1 MYKLQKGATLI
12 ETMIAIFILG
22 FGLLGLAGLQVR
34 SISVNQSSYYRSIA
48 ADLASDLSERV
59 KALRSPSL
67 ASTDATPQPAK
78 PPNFSKCAQNAA
90 LSPTCSAQ
98 DADRSAYE
106 TLVNSEM
113 TSWNALRVA
122 QLPSGSTYTLVA
134 VQSGTSDLYRYTLTL
149 SWLDDKKTNSNTSYS
164 VVIE

>member
-1 MYKLQKGATLI
+1 MSKFQKGATLV
-12 ETMIAIFILG
+12 EAMIAIFILG

-34 SISVNQSSYYRSIA
+34 SISMNQSSYYRSIA
-48 ADLASDLSERV
+48 ADLATDLSERI

-67 ASTDATPQPAK
+67 ASTDATPQPSK
-78 PPNFSKCAQNAA
+78 PPDFSKCVQNAA
-90 LSPTCSAQ
+90 LSPSCGAQ
-98 DADRSAYE
+98 AADRSAYE

-134 VQSGTSDLYRYTLTL
+134 VQSGTSDLYRYTLTIG
-149 SWLDDKKTNSNTSYS
+149 WLDDKKTNSNTNYS

>member
-1 MYKLQKGATLI
+1 MFNSQKGATLI
-12 ETMIAIFILG
+12 EVMIAIFILG
-22 FGLLGLAGLQVR
+22 FGLLGLAGLQAR
-34 SISVNQSSYYRSIA
+34 SISVSQSSYFRSIA
-48 ADLASDLSERV
+48 ADLAIDLSERI

-67 ASTDATPQPAK
+67 ASTDATPQPSK
-78 PPNFSKCAQNAA
+78 PPDFSLCVQNAA

-98 DADRSAYE
+98 DADRSTYQA
-106 TLVNSEM
+106 LVNSEM

-149 SWLDDKKTNSNTSYS
+149 SWLDDKKANSNTSYS